1 MRFFGLQ
8 YEWCLNTGDQTQ
20 NGNRFNEWID
30 YYKGGDVIY
39 RDTEQMYSVGN
50 NDLTPVDVYTLGDGE
65 DKSKTN
71 PANVEFFFTFE
82 HPYTGAYFGSG
93 SIRNSA
99 LCGMDGRRQ
108 PVGCRRGQDDCGMCE
123 ILL

>member
-1 MRFFGLQ
+1 MWRVSAEYINSDKAENP

-65 DKSKTN
+65 DKVKLT
-71 PANVEFFFTFE
+71 P
-82 HPYTGAYFGSG
+82 P
-93 SIRNSA
+93 
-99 LCGMDGRRQ
+99 M
-108 PVGCRRGQDDCGMCE
+108 
-123 ILL
+123 